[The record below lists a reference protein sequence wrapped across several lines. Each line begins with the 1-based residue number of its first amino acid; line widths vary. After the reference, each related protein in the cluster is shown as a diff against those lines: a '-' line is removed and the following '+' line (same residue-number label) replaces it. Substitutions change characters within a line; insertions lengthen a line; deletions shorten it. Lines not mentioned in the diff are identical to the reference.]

1 MVFESMKN
9 IEMEHEVWKRLHVL
23 YYGTSIVKD
32 VKLYIFVD
40 KYEKFKMLERGRE
53 CDKDVP

>member
-1 MVFESMKN
+1 MKN